1 MPNVTSRSQGYPLH
15 REKLLLQKVSA
26 GDVEESIEDLNYLF
40 DWLVREYGD
49 QPLKI
54 KNKLLEII
62 FLVYRMAWESG
73 MEEDTNEVFFLEK
86 MLSMKDMSEV
96 RLWCKRRVE
105 HVAQQIRS
113 SRENRAGT
121 LTKKAKEYIDANYAK
136 SITLEDVAR
145 EINVSPQY
153 FSKLFKEETG
163 KNFID
168 YLTNVRISA
177 AKKLLS
183 QGRLSI
189 KEICYHIGYSDPNYF
204 SRIFKKV
211 VGVPPTEYKE

>member
-1 MPNVTSRSQGYPLH
+1 
-15 REKLLLQKVSA
+15 
-26 GDVEESIEDLNYLF
+26 
-40 DWLVREYGD
+40 
-49 QPLKI
+49 
-54 KNKLLEII
+54 
-62 FLVYRMAWESG
+62 
-73 MEEDTNEVFFLEK
+73 
-86 MLSMKDMSEV
+86 MSEV